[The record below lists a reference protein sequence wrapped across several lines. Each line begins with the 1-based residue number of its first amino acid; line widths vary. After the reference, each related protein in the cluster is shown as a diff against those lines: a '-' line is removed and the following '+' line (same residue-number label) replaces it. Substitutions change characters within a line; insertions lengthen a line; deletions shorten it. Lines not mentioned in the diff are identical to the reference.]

1 MFRIGLRDTKVHFR
15 RFIMSIIAI
24 ALGVAFVVGSF
35 CFREMLN
42 DQVAQMMGSNSD
54 ADVYVRGA
62 TEQKKENGG
71 SVTSYNSTYNEI
83 STSIIPDIENV
94 DGVTNADAT
103 MQLGNAVLLDHNGD
117 ALTTVGAPTLVIGV
131 DQDDPW
137 RSAHFVSGEYP
148 QTDDEI
154 ALLEDTA
161 DKAGLKTGDTAK
173 LIVDGEA
180 REMTVSG
187 IFTSPSTQLG
197 AILILARPSFVQ
209 HVLQE
214 EGEDTSSIQF
224 IGVYG
229 SKTTPLDEEAQQ
241 QLANR
246 INKALPKS
254 ADAHAVT
261 GDSVRDDAT
270 KSIQDQLG
278 FIQPLILIFAAIAL
292 FVGAFIIANTF
303 TMIVRESMRGYA
315 LLRSVGASP
324 AQVFASVL
332 IQAVILGIVGSG
344 IGVLLGW
351 GLLEAIAKGMSS
363 GGMPLSGSP
372 APSATDVII
381 GVIVGV
387 VVTIIGATLPA
398 KTAATAPPIQAM
410 NETVNPEKPVKARG
424 WIGIVMVALGAAF
437 WVLCYLGAAK
447 RVDWQWL
454 KDLGSGWTLGLGA
467 AFVVIGAIV
476 CAPAFVAPA
485 AKVLGWIPSKMFPVT
500 GKLAT
505 RNIGRAKRRT
515 ANTAAALFI
524 GVAIVSCLGV
534 VASSMKTS
542 VNNLV
547 DNNVNADYVAMTAS
561 MTQPISTKAVDA
573 IEGTKGVGASSA
585 VYMLPTVK
593 ATNTEKDVMTAA
605 IKTDL
610 LTELAPVGQQDGDAA
625 KAIDDGEAAVGR
637 TIADDEHWK
646 VGDVIDLESEN
657 TSVDEE
663 ATKQASEAYQK
674 QVEAQ
679 AMTFQ
684 QEAQQLA
691 ASGDVSGAQSK
702 AKEAE
707 NVVKQAQNVDPK
719 QFVKMKTETK
729 TEQVRI
735 GAIIDDSL
743 YADSIFISVPTAEK
757 ITSKDM
763 MMVTQMYVQAEPG
776 ANVEQLG
783 KDLKK
788 TVKPFYTVSVL
799 TRDEFKSSMSSMIN
813 SMLAII
819 YALLALSIVIAIFG
833 IVNTLAL
840 NVSERTKEIGL
851 LRAIGTSNGQVRGM
865 LAIEAVILSV
875 FGTIVGI
882 VVGVAAGVV
891 IRAAYESQGMTTL
904 TIPWDQ
910 LVLFLIVAILVGLVA
925 SISPARRALKQPV
938 LDAVASE

>member
-1 MFRIGLRDTKVHFR
+1 MFRIGLRDTKAHFR

-42 DQVAQMMGSNSD
+42 DQVSQMMGSNSD

-62 TEQKKENGG
+62 TEEKQEPGG

-94 DGVTNADAT
+94 DGVASADAT

-131 DQDDPW
+131 DQDAPW

-148 QTDDEI
+148 QTDDEV

-187 IFTSPSTQLG
+187 VFTSPSTQLG

-241 QLANR
+241 QLADR

-324 AQVFASVL
+324 LQVFASVL
-332 IQAVILGIVGSG
+332 IQAVILGLVGSG

-351 GLLEAIAKGMSS
+351 GLLELIAKGMTQS
-363 GGMPLSGSP
+363 GMPLSGSP
-372 APSATDVII
+372 TPSATDVIV
-381 GVIVGV
+381 GVI
-387 VVTIIGATLPA
+387 VTIIGATLPA

-410 NETVNPEKPVKARG
+410 NETVNPEKPVRARG
-424 WIGIVMVALGAAF
+424 WIGIAMVAVGAAF
-437 WVLCYLGAAK
+437 WVLCYLDADK

-485 AKVLGWIPSKMFPVT
+485 AKVLGWIPSKAFPVT

-542 VNNLV
+542 VSDLV
-547 DNNVNADYVAMTAS
+547 DNNVNADYVVMAAS

-573 IEGTKGVGASSA
+573 VEDTEGVGASSA
-585 VYMLPTVK
+585 VSMLPTVK
-593 ATNTEKDVMTAA
+593 VTNAT
-605 IKTDL
+605 KTIMPTTSKVDL
-610 LTELAPVGQQDGDAA
+610 FTKIAPVERQDGDAA
-625 KAIDDGEAAVGR
+625 KAIENGEAVIGR
-637 TIADDEHWK
+637 TVANDEHWK
-646 VGDVIDLESEN
+646 IGDTIDLKSEN
-657 TSVDEE
+657 TSVDEQ
-663 ATKQASEAYQK
+663 ATKQAYEAYQK
-674 QVEAQ
+674 KIESQVTAL
-679 AMTFQ
+679 Q
-684 QEAQQLA
+684 QEAQRLA
-691 ASGDVSGAQSK
+691 SSGDVSGAQSK

-707 NVVKQAQNVDPK
+707 SIVKQAQNTDPK

-729 TEQVRI
+729 KEQVKI
-735 GAIIDDSL
+735 GAIVDDALYSDGIMISL
-743 YADSIFISVPTAEK
+743 PTAERL
-757 ITSKDM
+757 TSKDM
-763 MMVTQMYVQAEPG
+763 MMVTQMYVQAKPG
-776 ANVEQLG
+776 ANIERLG
-783 KDLKK
+783 KNLEKA
-788 TVKPFYTVSVL
+788 VKPFYTISVL

-819 YALLALSIVIAIFG
+819 YALLALSIIIAIFG

-875 FGTIVGI
+875 FGTLVGI

-891 IRAAYESQGMTTL
+891 IRIAYESQGMTTL

-910 LVLFLIVAILVGLVA
+910 LVLFLIVAILVGLIA
-925 SISPARRALKQPV
+925 SISPARRALKHPV
-938 LDAVASE
+938 LNAVASE

>member
-1 MFRIGLRDTKVHFR
+1 MFKIGLRDTKAHFR

-62 TEQKKENGG
+62 TEQKKDGEDSFG
-71 SVTSYNSTYNEI
+71 SYNSSYNEI
-83 STSIIPDIENV
+83 STDVITDIEKV
-94 DGVTNADAT
+94 DGVVSADAT
-103 MQLGNAVLLDHNGD
+103 HQLSNVVLLDHNGD
-117 ALTTVGAPTLVIGV
+117 AMTTVGPPTLVIGV
-131 DQDDPW
+131 DKDDPW
-137 RSAHFVSGEYP
+137 RSTHFVSGGYAKS
-148 QTDDEI
+148 DDQI

-161 DKAGLKTGDTAK
+161 NKAGLKTGDTATVV
-173 LIVDGEA
+173 IDGEA
-180 REMTVSG
+180 HKMKVSG
-187 IFTSPSTQLG
+187 VFTSPSTQLG
-197 AILILARPSFVQ
+197 AILILARPSFVE
-209 HVLQE
+209 HTLQA
-214 EGEDTSSIQF
+214 EGEDTSSVQF

-229 SKTTPLDEEAQQ
+229 DKTTPLDEAAQQ
-241 QLANR
+241 QLADR

-254 ADAHAVT
+254 ADAHAMT

-270 KSIQDQLG
+270 KNIQDQLG

-324 AQVFASVL
+324 LQVFASVV

-351 GLLEAIAKGMSS
+351 GLLEAIAKGMTS

-372 APSATDVII
+372 APSATDVVI
-381 GVIVGV
+381 GLIVGV

-424 WIGIVMVALGAAF
+424 WIGIAMVVIGAA
-437 WVLCYLGAAK
+437 WWTLCYLDADK
-447 RVDWQWL
+447 RVDWAWL
-454 KDLGSGWTLGLGA
+454 KNMGSGWTLGLGA
-467 AFVVIGAIV
+467 VFIIIGAIV
-476 CAPAFVAPA
+476 CAPAFVTPSAH
-485 AKVLGWIPSKMFPVT
+485 VLGWIPTKLFPVT

-515 ANTAAALFI
+515 ANTAAALFV

-542 VNNLV
+542 VSNLV

-561 MTQPISTKAVDA
+561 MTQPISAKAVDA
-573 IEGTKGVGASSA
+573 IEDTEGVGASSA
-585 VYMLPTVK
+585 VYMLPTVT
-593 ATNTEKDVMTAA
+593 ATNAKKDVMTAA

-610 LTELAPVGQQDGDAA
+610 PTKIAPIESQEGDAA
-625 KAIDDGEAAVGR
+625 QAIERGEAAIGR
-637 TIADDEHWK
+637 TVADDEHWTI
-646 VGDVIDLESEN
+646 GDTVDLESKN

-663 ATKQASEAYQK
+663 ATKQASEAYQQQIEK
-674 QVEAQ
+674 QATALQTEAQ
-679 AMTFQ
+679 R
-684 QEAQQLA
+684 LA
-691 ASGDVSGAQSK
+691 AAGDVAGAQAK

-729 TEQVRI
+729 KAQITI

-743 YADSIFISVPTAEK
+743 YSDSIFISLPTAE
-757 ITSKDM
+757 TLTDKDM
-763 MMVTQMYVQAEPG
+763 MMVTQMYLQAKPG
-776 ANVEQLG
+776 ADVKQLG
-783 KDLKK
+783 EDLKK

-882 VVGVAAGVV
+882 IVGVAAGVV
-891 IRAAYESQGMTTL
+891 IRAAYESQGLTTL
-904 TIPWDQ
+904 AIPWDQ
-910 LVLFLIVAILVGLVA
+910 LVLFLVVAILVGLVA

-938 LDAVASE
+938 LNAVASE

>member
-1 MFRIGLRDTKVHFR
+1 MFRIGLRDTKAHFR

-42 DQVAQMMGSNSD
+42 DQVSQMMGSNSD

-62 TEQKKENGG
+62 TEEKQEPGG

-94 DGVTNADAT
+94 DGVASADAT

-131 DQDDPW
+131 DQDAPW

-148 QTDDEI
+148 QTDDEV

-187 IFTSPSTQLG
+187 VFTSPSTQLG

-241 QLANR
+241 QLADR

-324 AQVFASVL
+324 LQVFASVL
-332 IQAVILGIVGSG
+332 IQAVILGLVGSG

-351 GLLEAIAKGMSS
+351 GLLELIAKGMTQS
-363 GGMPLSGSP
+363 GMPLSGSP
-372 APSATDVII
+372 TPSATDVIV

-387 VVTIIGATLPA
+387 IVTIIGATLPA

-410 NETVNPEKPVKARG
+410 NETVNPEKPVRARG
-424 WIGIVMVALGAAF
+424 WIGIAMVAVGAAF
-437 WVLCYLGAAK
+437 WVLCYLDADK

-485 AKVLGWIPSKMFPVT
+485 AKVLGWIPSKAFPVT

-542 VNNLV
+542 VSDLV
-547 DNNVNADYVAMTAS
+547 DNNVNADYVVMAAS

-573 IEGTKGVGASSA
+573 VEDTEGVGASSA
-585 VYMLPTVK
+585 VSMLPTVK
-593 ATNTEKDVMTAA
+593 VTNAT
-605 IKTDL
+605 KTIMPTTSKVDL
-610 LTELAPVGQQDGDAA
+610 FTKIAPVERQDGDAA
-625 KAIDDGEAAVGR
+625 KAIENGEAVIGR
-637 TIADDEHWK
+637 TVANDEHWK
-646 VGDVIDLESEN
+646 IGDTIDLKSEN
-657 TSVDEE
+657 TSVDEQ
-663 ATKQASEAYQK
+663 ATKQAYEAYQK
-674 QVEAQ
+674 KIESQVTAL
-679 AMTFQ
+679 Q
-684 QEAQQLA
+684 QEAQRLA
-691 ASGDVSGAQSK
+691 SSGDVSGAQSK

-707 NVVKQAQNVDPK
+707 SIVKQAQNTDPK

-729 TEQVRI
+729 KEQVKI
-735 GAIIDDSL
+735 GAIVDDALYSDGIMISL
-743 YADSIFISVPTAEK
+743 PTAERL
-757 ITSKDM
+757 TSKDM
-763 MMVTQMYVQAEPG
+763 MMVTQMYVQAKPG
-776 ANVEQLG
+776 ANIERLG
-783 KDLKK
+783 KNLEKA
-788 TVKPFYTVSVL
+788 VKPFYTISVL

-819 YALLALSIVIAIFG
+819 YALLALSIIIAIF
-833 IVNTLAL
+833 
-840 NVSERTKEIGL
+840 
-851 LRAIGTSNGQVRGM
+851 
-865 LAIEAVILSV
+865 
-875 FGTIVGI
+875 GI

-891 IRAAYESQGMTTL
+891 IRIAYESQGMTTL

-910 LVLFLIVAILVGLVA
+910 LVLFLIVAILVGLIA
-925 SISPARRALKQPV
+925 SISPARRALKHPV
-938 LDAVASE
+938 LNAVASE